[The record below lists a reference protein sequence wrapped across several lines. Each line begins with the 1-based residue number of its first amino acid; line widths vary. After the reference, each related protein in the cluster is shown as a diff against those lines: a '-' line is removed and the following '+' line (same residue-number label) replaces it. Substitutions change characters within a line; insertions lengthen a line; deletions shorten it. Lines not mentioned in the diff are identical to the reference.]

1 MVVDNAQSSSQPP
14 NLGTRWHTTTFR
26 WLFAYA
32 GMFAISLVILIGFV
46 DTAASNTTNRD
57 ADVVIHWQLIYFDSI
72 PDGQLEEAIDR
83 RLENDRMHTNF
94 YGLFTSDG
102 RHIAGDILTLPRD
115 LSPDGPGRTWKH
127 PLGIVENQGV
137 PVFRVMGERR
147 KDGTQL
153 VVARDLTHVLKIREA
168 VVSTVIGGGLLTL
181 AIGIVGGLMLSM
193 RQMRRVRAIRQV
205 IGRITQG
212 DLHERLPVG
221 GRDEI
226 DLLVHL
232 VNHMLDEVERLM
244 GEVKCACDGIAHD
257 LRTPLAHVRSLLGR
271 IAAYSIATNNDVAT
285 RMVAEAR
292 VETDTLLE
300 RFGAMLRISQI
311 EALQRRGGFATVD
324 LDVLVQELGG
334 LFEPLSETKRIEWV
348 VQSVPAVTIHGDRA
362 LLFEAFV
369 NLIDNAIKFAPEGGQ
384 VRVELS
390 RTGRG
395 PRLDIVDNGPGIP
408 VDERDAVLKRFYR
421 GDQARQVRGSGLGLS
436 IVSAVLRVHDFTLH
450 IDDARP
456 GARLTVECWPHSLA

>member
-1 MVVDNAQSSSQPP
+1 
-14 NLGTRWHTTTFR
+14 
-26 WLFAYA
+26 
-32 GMFAISLVILIGFV
+32 
-46 DTAASNTTNRD
+46 
-57 ADVVIHWQLIYFDSI
+57 
-72 PDGQLEEAIDR
+72 
-83 RLENDRMHTNF
+83 
-94 YGLFTSDG
+94 
-102 RHIAGDILTLPRD
+102 
-115 LSPDGPGRTWKH
+115 
-127 PLGIVENQGV
+127 
-137 PVFRVMGERR
+137 
-147 KDGTQL
+147 
-153 VVARDLTHVLKIREA
+153 
-168 VVSTVIGGGLLTL
+168 
-181 AIGIVGGLMLSM
+181 
-193 RQMRRVRAIRQV
+193 
-205 IGRITQG
+205 
-212 DLHERLPVG
+212 
-221 GRDEI
+221 
-226 DLLVHL
+226 
-232 VNHMLDEVERLM
+232 
-244 GEVKCACDGIAHD
+244 
-257 LRTPLAHVRSLLGR
+257 
-271 IAAYSIATNNDVAT
+271 
-285 RMVAEAR
+285 MVAEAR

-334 LFEPLSETKRIEWV
+334 LFEPLSETKLIEWV
-348 VQSVPAVTIHGDRA
+348 VRSVPAVTIHGDRA

-408 VDERDAVLKRFYR
+408 IDERDAVLKRFYR